1 METKAGT
8 TSDCEK
14 ASGPNVACE
23 APTYP
28 DTPIT
33 KRIKND
39 FTYHRPPAN
48 IGPVFVSLREK
59 AKELALMIDRL
70 VPPGR
75 EQSSALT
82 RLEEAVMHAN
92 AGIARQY
99 PVEQVQ

>member
-1 METKAGT
+1 MEEVSSEVAQST
-8 TSDCEK
+8 
-14 ASGPNVACE
+14 GPSVACE
-23 APTYP
+23 TPTYP
-28 DTPIT
+28 DTAIT
-33 KRIKND
+33 NRIRND
-39 FTYHRPPAN
+39 FTYHRPPAVMQ
-48 IGPVFVSLREK
+48 PVFVSIREK

-99 PVEQVQ
+99 PVEQT